1 MAFIYNKNLKQKA
14 VDRGEPVDNGV
25 STASFDPDFTNKYSS
40 LMRDTNQDPNKKS
53 LGVFSNK
60 AAEEYAR
67 NKIPFIDGEP
77 NFEEPIK
84 NARAKQF
91 VEQYIATFL
100 VPDEEK
106 ATASSTLGYITGDPN
121 SNLRG
126 KFPGS
131 EGVATT

>member
-1 MAFIYNKNLKQKA
+1 MAIYKKNLRQEL
-14 VDRGEPVDNGV
+14 VDRGEGIDNNV
-25 STASFDPDFTNKYSS
+25 STASFNPDFRNQFSAR
-40 LMRDTNQDPNKKS
+40 MRDTNQDPNKKS
-53 LGVFSNK
+53 FGVFSNE
-60 AAEEYAR
+60 AAEDFAR
-67 NKIPFIDGEP
+67 NKLPFIDGEP

-84 NARAKQF
+84 NARAQDFLTK
-91 VEQYIATFL
+91 YTATFL